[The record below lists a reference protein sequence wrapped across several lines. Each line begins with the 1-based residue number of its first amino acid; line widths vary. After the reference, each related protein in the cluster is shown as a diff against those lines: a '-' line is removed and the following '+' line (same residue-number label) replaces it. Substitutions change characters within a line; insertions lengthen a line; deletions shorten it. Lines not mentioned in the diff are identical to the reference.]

1 MRKTKSSNP
10 STKLALSGVLIVI
23 VLSLTYSLGFIR
35 GSHQRLTADNF
46 SAVFRGGFG
55 AAENSVPNFS
65 LYETVL
71 DLMKT
76 KYTGDIDYLNV
87 LYGTIKGAVAGLGDP
102 YTSFTTPD
110 ENQEFFSSLS
120 GTYEGVGVEIDF
132 VGERLLVVAT
142 LEGSPAAVAGL
153 QPKDEIVAV
162 DGRIVTGM
170 TISQAVSLI
179 QGPRGSEV
187 VLTIWR
193 EGDNDPQDVK
203 LIRQVVKVASVRLEI
218 KDDIAVLRIS
228 KFGSDTEQLFKK
240 AVARILSDGAKG
252 IVLDLRNNPGGFLD
266 VSVKVANEFLSG
278 GMIVEERFKDGKSTP
293 FSADGNGKLSALPIV
308 VLVDGGSA
316 SAAEIVAGGL
326 RDNGRGQLVGETT
339 YGKGSVQ
346 EVEEFSDGS
355 ALRITVAHWFTPLG
369 TSISEGGLKPDIVVK
384 NEETGDAQL
393 DKAISELKK
402 LIR

>member
-1 MRKTKSSNP
+1 
-10 STKLALSGVLIVI
+10 
-23 VLSLTYSLGFIR
+23 
-35 GSHQRLTADNF
+35 
-46 SAVFRGGFG
+46 
-55 AAENSVPNFS
+55 
-65 LYETVL
+65 
-71 DLMKT
+71 MKT

-252 IVLDLRNNPGGFLD
+252 IVLDLRNNPGGFLA

-316 SAAEIVAGGL
+316 SAAEIVAGAL
-326 RDNGRGQLVGETT
+326 RDNGRGQLVCETT

-402 LIR
+402 LIT